1 MDAATIVAASIAI
14 DRAVPAAVEELLQKL
29 ERRDMLIED
38 QQSYMAQRHYT
49 ENLQLQQRPGARPT
63 TWQTAYTRA
72 HNLIVDLRDGI
83 GRALVAF
90 RMGRPGRAE
99 EVVERMAL
107 ETDNIGTSQAGSDTS
122 PMGSDTSSQPA
133 EAPSSGARSL
143 TDEEML
149 EEGDE
154 QM

>member
-1 MDAATIVAASIAI
+1 MDAATLVAVSIAI
-14 DRAVPAAVEELLQKL
+14 DRAIPAVVEELLQQL
-29 ERRDMLIED
+29 EMRDMQVAD
-38 QQSYMAQRHYT
+38 QQSYIAQRHYT
-49 ENLQLQQRPGARPT
+49 ENLQLQQRPGARPM

-107 ETDNIGTSQAGSDTS
+107 ETDDFGTSQAGSDTS
-122 PMGSDTSSQPA
+122 S
-133 EAPSSGARSL
+133 
-143 TDEEML
+143 DEEML

>member
-29 ERRDMLIED
+29 ERLDMLIEN
-38 QQSYMAQRHYT
+38 QQSYIAQRHYT
-49 ENLQLQQRPGARPT
+49 ENLQLQQRPGARPM

-72 HNLIVDLRDGI
+72 HNLIVDLRNGI
-83 GRALVAF
+83 GRALYAF
-90 RMGRPGRAE
+90 RMDRPWHAE

-107 ETDNIGTSQAGSDTS
+107 ETDDFGTSQAGSDTS
-122 PMGSDTSSQPA
+122 S
-133 EAPSSGARSL
+133 
-143 TDEEML
+143 DEEML

>member
-1 MDAATIVAASIAI
+1 MQ
-14 DRAVPAAVEELLQKL
+14 RADL
-29 ERRDMLIED
+29 
-38 QQSYMAQRHYT
+38 QSYIAQRHYT

-72 HNLIVDLRDGI
+72 HNLIVDLRNGI
-83 GRALVAF
+83 RRALYAF
-90 RMGRPGRAE
+90 RMDRPWHAE

-107 ETDNIGTSQAGSDTS
+107 ETDDFGTSQAGSDTS

-133 EAPSSGARSL
+133 P
-143 TDEEML
+143 DEEML